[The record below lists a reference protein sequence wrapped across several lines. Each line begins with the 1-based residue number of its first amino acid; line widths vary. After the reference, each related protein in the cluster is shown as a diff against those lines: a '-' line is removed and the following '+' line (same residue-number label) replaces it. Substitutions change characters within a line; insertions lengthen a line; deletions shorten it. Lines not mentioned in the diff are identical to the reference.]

1 MKNNLTKTEE
11 AKAQRYREYL
21 LGWAYIPLQDLPLY
35 ESAYKKWSHQSKGWL
50 SFLSIQI
57 ITNENL
63 HDQFL
68 PSHTINN
75 LTEIKTRSIQIPA
88 NLNAIYT
95 HDQPQ
100 SSPSFNLTEI
110 KFISSYLLLRVQD
123 YCSGS

>member
-1 MKNNLTKTEE
+1 M
-11 AKAQRYREYL
+11 
-21 LGWAYIPLQDLPLY
+21 
-35 ESAYKKWSHQSKGWL
+35 ESPIKRWL